1 MAIARSEGSETTGGT
16 AAYRWAT
23 WLFGFSVAQP
33 VLVLL
38 GWTLGIPILRGLGN
52 PHYSIMP
59 LASVLFFLVALGGL
73 LAHREK
79 RTAAR
84 IVIGVALALLS
95 LQAFHYLAHFD
106 LGLERLLFYRQVI
119 ELNVLNRGVPGTG
132 AISMLM
138 LDCAAMLL
146 ITSDAPLPRTW
157 AALIASTGIG
167 LTALTAT
174 MMLVEAPTQISPSFI
189 GRSITTAIP
198 NFALATA
205 ILLHVLHGRERRE
218 IGFEYRLFRRLS
230 PAIIALPVF
239 PSLLALVLVRDGGL
253 GLNEAQFM
261 VVACNI
267 LIVSLLLI
275 VGLRGARQQNDVVRL
290 RGEQLRAI
298 LAGVPDAV
306 IVINREGLV
315 TDFSQAAAALWLVPA
330 GAQGCNMGSY
340 LGERERTKLM
350 AMLGREQPEF
360 LLTGE
365 GVRTDGTRFPL
376 ELRGAKFKGIDGI
389 TCFTLFARDLSEK
402 LAAEKHVAKL
412 SAQLAHVSRH
422 NAMGELAADLAHE
435 LNQPLTAAIN
445 YLSAVGYLLGQQ
457 GDAGKAPEMVS
468 QARGQVTRA
477 GEIIRRMRDFAQH
490 REVRK
495 HLEPLRPMIDDAI
508 QLVRAGSDSLD
519 VEVELAIEP
528 ADVAVFVDRIQVQ
541 QVMVNLLRNAVEA
554 IRSAEQAAGRI
565 VIAAHPIAGDWVEVE
580 FRDDGPGVPET
591 ILDQLFERF
600 TSTKAGAGMGIGL
613 SISRRIVEAHGGTM
627 RAVNGEDGG
636 ATFCFTLPGAL
647 HAAH

>member
-1 MAIARSEGSETTGGT
+1 MAIAGSEGSETTGST

-38 GWTLGIPILRGLGN
+38 GWTFDVPILRGLGN

-59 LASVLFFLVALGGL
+59 LASVLFLLVAVGGL

-79 RTAAR
+79 RLAAR

-95 LQAFHYLAHFD
+95 LQAFHYIADFD

-119 ELNVLNRGVPGTG
+119 ELNVLNKGVPGTG

-138 LDCAAMLL
+138 LDCVAMLL

-198 NFALATA
+198 NLALATA
-205 ILLHVLHGRERRE
+205 ILLHVLHGREQRE

-306 IVINREGLV
+306 VVIDREGWV

-330 GAQGCNMGSY
+330 GAQGCNMGTY

-350 AMLGREQPEF
+350 ALVGREQPEF

-376 ELRGAKFKGIDGI
+376 ELRGAKFTGIDGG

-495 HLEPLRPMIDDAI
+495 HLEPLQPMIDDAI

-519 VEVELAIEP
+519 AEVELAIEP
-528 ADVAVFVDRIQVQ
+528 AGIAVFVDRIQVQ

-554 IRSAEQAAGRI
+554 IRSTGQTGGRI

-627 RAVNGEDGG
+627 RAANGEAGG

-647 HAAH
+647 HGAE

>member
-1 MAIARSEGSETTGGT
+1 MAIASSEGSETTGST

-38 GWTLGIPILRGLGN
+38 GWTFGIPILRGLGN
-52 PHYSIMP
+52 AHYSIMP

-84 IVIGVALALLS
+84 IVIGVALALLG
-95 LQAFHYLAHFD
+95 LQAFHYIADID

-119 ELNVLNRGVPGTG
+119 ELGVLNKGVPGTG

-138 LDCAAMLL
+138 LDCVAMLL
-146 ITSDAPLPRTW
+146 ITSHAPLPRTW

-205 ILLHVLHGRERRE
+205 ILLHVLHGREQRE

-239 PSLLALVLVRDGGL
+239 PSLLALVLIRDGGL

-275 VGLRGARQQNDVVRL
+275 VGLRSARQQNEAVRL
-290 RGEQLRAI
+290 REEQLRAI

-306 IVINREGLV
+306 VVTDREGLV
-315 TDFSQAAAALWLVPA
+315 TDFSQAAAELWAVPP
-330 GAQGCNMGSY
+330 GAQGCNMGTY
-340 LGERERTKLM
+340 LGERERAKLM
-350 AMLGREQPEF
+350 AMLGREQPTF

-376 ELRGAKFKGIDGI
+376 ELRGAKFKGVDGG
-389 TCFTLFARDLSEK
+389 TSFTLFARDLSGK
-402 LAAEKHVAKL
+402 LAADKHVAKL

-468 QARGQVTRA
+468 QARGQVSRA

-490 REVRK
+490 RDVQK
-495 HLEPLRPMIDDAI
+495 HVEPLQPMIDDAI
-508 QLVRAGSDSLD
+508 QLVLVGSAPQDI
-519 VEVELAIEP
+519 EIELAVEPVGIE
-528 ADVAVFVDRIQVQ
+528 VFVDRIQVQ

-554 IRSAEQAAGRI
+554 IQSAGQSGGRI
-565 VIAAHPIAGDWVEVE
+565 VIAAHPIEGDWVEVE
-580 FRDDGPGVPET
+580 FRDDGPGVPEA

-613 SISRRIVEAHGGTM
+613 SISRRIVEAHGGMM
-627 RAVNGEDGG
+627 RAANGEGGG
-636 ATFCFTLPGAL
+636 ASFCFTLPCTP